1 MIVSA
6 SRRTDIPALF
16 SEWFYNRVG
25 KGFVLLRNPYNPLQ
39 VGRVSLTPD
48 RVDGIVFW
56 TKNAAPMVDRLSE
69 LEAFK
74 YYFQYTITP
83 YGWDVEKNIPDKHEV
98 VIPAFKKIGADKA
111 IWRYD
116 PIFINERYTWDYHV
130 RAFTK
135 IAEELEGHT
144 HKAVM
149 SFVDSYRTVDLRPLN
164 IRPLSPEL
172 QRALA
177 QQLSK
182 IAAAHGITLTACA
195 ESQLGLPASCCVDG
209 AMFGVKKPK
218 DRNQR
223 GECTCVESVDIGAY
237 STCSNGCAYCYANHY
252 GYVQAPPDVDCDLL
266 GPPLTGNETIKQR
279 N

>member
-39 VGRVSLTPD
+39 VGRVNLTPD
-48 RVDGIVFW
+48 AVDGFVFW
-56 TKNAAPMVDRLSE
+56 TKNAAPMLGRIHE
-69 LEAFK
+69 LDEFK
-74 YYFQYTITP
+74 YYFQFTITP
-83 YGWDVEKNIPDKHEV
+83 YGRDVERGIPDKQEV
-98 VIPAFKKIGADKA
+98 VIPSFKKIGADRA

-116 PIFINERYTWDYHV
+116 PIFINSKYTWDYHI

-144 HKAVM
+144 TKAVM
-149 SFVDSYRTVDLRPLN
+149 SFVDSYRSVDLRPLK
-164 IRPLSPEL
+164 IQPLTPE
-172 QRALA
+172 QQKELA
-177 QQLSK
+177 QQLFE
-182 IAAAHGITLTACA
+182 IAAAHGIGLTSCA
-195 ESQLGLPASCCVDG
+195 ENVGIPHSCCVDG
-209 AMFGVKKPK
+209 KMFGVTKPK

-223 GECTCVESVDIGAY
+223 GLCQCVESVDIGAY
-237 STCSNGCAYCYANHY
+237 STCYNGCVYCYANRF
-252 GYVQAPPDVDCDLL
+252 GYIQSRPDANSDLL
-266 GPPLTGNETIKQR
+266 GPPLTGKEKIKQR

>member
-16 SEWFYNRVG
+16 SEWFYRRVE
-25 KGFVLLRNPYNPLQ
+25 KGFVLLRNPYNPRQ
-39 VGRVSLTPD
+39 VGRVTLTPD
-48 RVDGIVFW
+48 KVDGFVFW
-56 TKNAAPMVDRLSE
+56 TKNAAPMLPGIHALD
-69 LEAFK
+69 AFK

-83 YGWDVEKNIPDKHEV
+83 YGRDVEKNIPDKHEV
-98 VIPAFKKIGADKA
+98 VIPAFKKIGTDKA

-116 PIFINERYTWDYHV
+116 PVFITERYTWDYHI

-135 IAEELEGHT
+135 IARELEGYT

-149 SFVDSYRTVDLRPLN
+149 SFVDSYRTVDLRPLG
-164 IRPLSPEL
+164 IIPIALER
-172 QRALA
+172 QRELA
-177 QQLSK
+177 QQLSE
-182 IAAAHGITLTACA
+182 IAAAHGMVLSACA
-195 ESQLGLPASCCVDG
+195 EDLGITQSCCIDG
-209 AMFGVKKPK
+209 KMFGVDKPK

-223 GECTCVESVDIGAY
+223 GLCGCVESVDIGAY

-252 GYVQAPPDVDCDLL
+252 GYVQAPPDVNSDLL
-266 GPPLTGNETIKQR
+266 GPPLAGNETIKQR